1 MEQKIVEFSVEM
13 PEKNGIINT
22 TSGNKYVTLSI
33 INAIEAFNKE
43 CPKAGGILNR
53 DHIGHPTEMTHITHS
68 LKYED
73 NKLIARIELLIE
85 GLENATIKPI
95 ISTPLRF
102 GSGVEIERVLG
113 IVNIFLED

>member
-1 MEQKIVEFSVEM
+1 MEPKIMEFSVEM
-13 PEKNGIINT
+13 PEENGVIST
-22 TSGNKYVTLSI
+22 TSGNKYMALSI

-53 DHIGHPTEMTHITHS
+53 NHIGHPVEMTHITHS

-73 NKLIARIELLIE
+73 NKITARIELLVE